1 MLKIKFSNDFYI
13 LIKENMKKLFTQK
26 THLVFSIFVLVLSA
40 ISLQAQNKKKITLD
54 DIYAKGTFQM
64 AAVSGFTSLNDSR
77 YYSNMDNDANI
88 LRYEF
93 STGNLI
99 DTIIKHSDLIFDN
112 GILAFSNFEFSA
124 DENKILF
131 SSNTESLYRHSTQSN
146 IFVYDVKKKKLTQPF
161 SFKVMNATFSPD
173 GNKLAYVKDNNLF
186 YYDLF
191 LNKEETITTDGKVNN
206 IINGATDWVY
216 EEEFA
221 IWKGFTWS
229 PNSDKIAFY
238 RFDESKVKEFEMTMF
253 GKLYPSTTK
262 FKYPKAGEANST
274 ISILVYDLR
283 SELNA
288 EMEIGK
294 EADIYIPRMQFTK
307 DNNTLAIQRLNRLQN
322 KLEILLANTSTGK
335 SSVIY
340 TEENKFY
347 VDVTDNLTFLNDN
360 KTFIITSERNGFNHL
375 YQYDLKGKLVK
386 QITSGNFDVDGFYGI
401 DEKTKTIFYTSP
413 EMMEGK
419 ISKNLSAERFVYSI
433 GLNGKNKKNLTPK
446 HGWNSPTF
454 NSSLSFFLNTYS
466 NVNTP
471 PIYTINTAAGNVLR
485 VLENN
490 EKLTNKLANYVVSKA
505 ELMSIKN
512 EVGDDLNAFII
523 KPENFDATKKYP
535 VIMYAYNGPGHQL
548 AVDRWMGSNYY
559 YYQVLANNGYIIFC
573 ADGRGTGF
581 KGEAFKKCTYLNLGK
596 LEIEDQ
602 IYLAKSLGK
611 LSYVDAARIGFWG
624 WSFGGYMASL
634 AISKGADVF
643 KSTIAVAPVTNW
655 RFYDNIYTERY
666 MRTPQ
671 ENGKNYDDN
680 SPINHVEK
688 IKGNYLIIHG
698 TADDNVHFQ
707 NTVEMLDAMIKKN
720 VKYDSEF
727 YPNKNHG
734 ISGGKTR
741 YHLYDKMLNFW
752 LEKL

>member
-1 MLKIKFSNDFYI
+1 MIHKLTPTY
-13 LIKENMKKLFTQK
+13 LAKKNTLF
-26 THLVFSIFVLVLSA
+26 LAVLFLFSITV
-40 ISLQAQNKKKITLD
+40 IAQNKKPISMD
-54 DIYAKGTFQM
+54 DIYAKGSFQM
-64 AAVSGFTSLNDSR
+64 AGVSGFTSLNDSR
-77 YYSNMDNDANI
+77 YYCNLDNDANI

-93 STGNLI
+93 ANGNLV
-99 DTIIKHSDLIFDN
+99 DTILKHTDLLFN
-112 GILAFSNFEFSA
+112 GGILVFDNFEFSA

-131 SSNTESLYRHSTQSN
+131 TNNTESLYRHSTQAN
-146 IFVYDVKKKKLTQPF
+146 IFVYDIKKKKLTQPF
-161 SFKVMNATFSPD
+161 TFKVMNATFSPD

-186 YYDLF
+186 YHDLF
-191 LNKEETITTDGKVNN
+191 LNKEETITTDGKFNN

-221 IWKGFTWS
+221 IWKGFAWS

-238 RFDESKVKEFEMTMF
+238 RFDESKVKEFEMTMY
-253 GKLYPSTTK
+253 GKLYPNQTK

-294 EADIYIPRMQFTK
+294 EADIYIPRIQFTK
-307 DNNTLAIQRLNRLQN
+307 DNNVLAIQRLNRLQN

-340 TEENKFY
+340 TEENKYY
-347 VDVTDNLTFLNDN
+347 VEITDNLTFLNDN
-360 KTFIITSERNGFNHL
+360 KTFIITSERSGYNHL

-386 QITSGNFDVDGFYGI
+386 QITNGNFDVDAFYGI
-401 DEKTKTIFYTSP
+401 DEKTKTIFYSSP
-413 EMMEGK
+413 EFIEGK
-419 ISKNLSAERFVYSI
+419 VSKNLSAERFVYSI

-446 HGWNSPTF
+446 HGWSSPTF
-454 NSSLSFFLNTYS
+454 NSSLSYFLNTWS

-471 PIYTINTAAGNVLR
+471 PVYTINTSSGNQLR
-485 VLENN
+485 ILENN
-490 EKLTNKLANYVVSKA
+490 EKLNTKLAGFEIAKA
-505 ELMSIKN
+505 QFMPIKN
-512 EVGDDLNAFII
+512 ANGDDLNAFII
-523 KPENFDATKKYP
+523 KPENFDLNKKYP

-559 YYQVLANNGYIIFC
+559 FYQVLANKGYIIFC
-573 ADGRGTGF
+573 ADARGTGF
-581 KGEAFKKCTYLNLGK
+581 KGETFKKCTYLNLGK
-596 LEIEDQ
+596 YEIEDQ
-602 IYLAKSLGK
+602 IFLAGELGK
-611 LSYVDAARIGFWG
+611 LSYVDSKRIGFWG

-643 KSTIAVAPVTNW
+643 KSAIAVAPVTNW

-680 SPINHVEK
+680 SPLSHVEK

-707 NTVEMLDAMIKKN
+707 NAVEMVDAMIKKN
-720 VKYDSEF
+720 IAFDSEY

-741 YHLYDKMLNFW
+741 LHLYTKMLNFW

>member
-1 MLKIKFSNDFYI
+1 MLKIKFSNGFYR
-13 LIKENMKKLFTQK
+13 LIKENMKKLITK
-26 THLVFSIFVLVLSA
+26 KMHLVISIFVLVLSA
-40 ISLQAQNKKKITLD
+40 ISLQAQNKKQITLE

-64 AAVSGFTSLNDSR
+64 AGVSGFTSLNDSR
-77 YYSNMDNDANI
+77 YYCNMDNDANI

-112 GILAFSNFEFSA
+112 SILAFSNFEFSA

-274 ISILVYDLR
+274 INILVYDLR

-335 SSVIY
+335 SNVIY

-347 VDVTDNLTFLNDN
+347 VDITDNLTFLNDN

-375 YQYDLKGKLVK
+375 YHYDLKGKLIK
-386 QITSGNFDVDGFYGI
+386 QITNGNFDVDGFYGI
-401 DEKTKTIFYTSP
+401 DEKTKTIFYSSP
-413 EMMEGK
+413 EFMLGK
-419 ISKNLSAERFVYSI
+419 ISSNLSAERFVYSI

-466 NVNTP
+466 NINTP

-490 EKLTNKLANYVVSKA
+490 EKLTNKLANYIVSKA

-559 YYQVLANNGYIIFC
+559 YYQVLANKGYIIFC

-634 AISKGADVF
+634 AISKGAEVF

-655 RFYDNIYTERY
+655 RYYDNIYTERY

-741 YHLYDKMLNFW
+741 FHLYDKMLNFW

>member
-1 MLKIKFSNDFYI
+1 MIHKLTPTY
-13 LIKENMKKLFTQK
+13 LAKKNTLF
-26 THLVFSIFVLVLSA
+26 LAVLFLFSITV
-40 ISLQAQNKKKITLD
+40 IAQNKKPISMD
-54 DIYAKGTFQM
+54 DIYAKGSFQM
-64 AAVSGFTSLNDSR
+64 AGVSGFTSLNDSR
-77 YYSNMDNDANI
+77 YYCNLDNDANI

-93 STGNLI
+93 ANGNLV
-99 DTIIKHSDLIFDN
+99 DTILKHTDLLFN
-112 GILAFSNFEFSA
+112 GGILVFDNFEFSA

-131 SSNTESLYRHSTQSN
+131 TNNTESLYRHSTQAN
-146 IFVYDVKKKKLTQPF
+146 IFVYDIKKKKLTQPF
-161 SFKVMNATFSPD
+161 TFKVMNATFSPD

-186 YYDLF
+186 YHDLF
-191 LNKEETITTDGKVNN
+191 LNKEETITTDGKFNN

-221 IWKGFTWS
+221 IWKGFAWS

-238 RFDESKVKEFEMTMF
+238 RFDESKVKEFEMTMY
-253 GKLYPSTTK
+253 GKLYPNQTK

-294 EADIYIPRMQFTK
+294 ETDIYIPRIQFTK
-307 DNNTLAIQRLNRLQN
+307 DNNVLAIQRLNRLQN
-322 KLEILLANTSTGK
+322 KLEILLANANNGK

-340 TEENKFY
+340 TEENKYY
-347 VDVTDNLTFLNDN
+347 VEITDNLTFLNDN
-360 KTFIITSERNGFNHL
+360 KTFIITSERSGYNHL

-386 QITSGNFDVDGFYGI
+386 QITNGNFDVDAFYGI
-401 DEKTKTIFYTSP
+401 DEKTKTIFYSSP
-413 EMMEGK
+413 EFIEGK
-419 ISKNLSAERFVYSI
+419 VSKNLSAERFVYSI

-446 HGWNSPTF
+446 HGWSSPTF
-454 NSSLSFFLNTYS
+454 NSSLSYFLNTWS

-471 PIYTINTAAGNVLR
+471 PVYTINTASGNQLR
-485 VLENN
+485 ILENN
-490 EKLTNKLANYVVSKA
+490 EKLNTKLAGFEIAKA
-505 ELMSIKN
+505 QFMPIKN
-512 EVGDDLNAFII
+512 ANGDDLNAFII
-523 KPENFDATKKYP
+523 KPENFDLNKKYP

-559 YYQVLANNGYIIFC
+559 FYQVLANKGYIIFC
-573 ADGRGTGF
+573 ADARGTGF
-581 KGEAFKKCTYLNLGK
+581 KGETFKKCTYLNLGK
-596 LEIEDQ
+596 YEIEDQ
-602 IYLAKSLGK
+602 IFLVGELGK
-611 LSYVDAARIGFWG
+611 LSYVDSKRIGFWG

-643 KSTIAVAPVTNW
+643 KSAIAVAPVTNW

-680 SPINHVEK
+680 SPLSHVEK

-707 NTVEMLDAMIKKN
+707 NAVEMVDTMIKKN
-720 VKYDSEF
+720 IAFDSEY

-741 YHLYDKMLNFW
+741 LHLYTKMLNFW

>member
-1 MLKIKFSNDFYI
+1 MLKIKFSMGFYR
-13 LIKENMKKLFTQK
+13 LIKENMKKLITKK

-40 ISLQAQNKKKITLD
+40 ISLQAQNKKPITLD

-64 AAVSGFTSLNDSR
+64 AGVSGFTSLNDSR
-77 YYSNMDNDANI
+77 YYCNMDNDANI

-93 STGNLI
+93 STGKLI
-99 DTIIKHSDLIFDN
+99 DTIVKHSDLIYDN

-131 SSNTESLYRHSTQSN
+131 TSNTESLYRHSTQSN
-146 IFVYDVKKKKLTQPF
+146 IFVYDVKKNQLFQPVI
-161 SFKVMNATFSPD
+161 FKVMNATFSPD
-173 GNKLAYVKDNNLF
+173 GNKVAYVKDNNLF
-186 YYDLF
+186 YFDL
-191 LNKEETITTDGKVNN
+191 LQKKEETITKDGKVNN

-253 GKLYPSTTK
+253 GKLYPSTTQ

-274 ISILVYDLR
+274 INILVYDLR

-347 VDVTDNLTFLNDN
+347 VDITDNLTFLNDN

-375 YQYDLKGKLVK
+375 YQFDLKGKLIK
-386 QITSGNFDVDGFYGI
+386 QITNGNFDVDGFYGI
-401 DEKTKTIFYTSP
+401 DEKTKTIYYTSP
-413 EMMEGK
+413 EFLEGK

-454 NSSLSFFLNTYS
+454 NSSISFFLNTYS
-466 NVNTP
+466 NINTP
-471 PIYTINTAAGNVLR
+471 PIYTINTAAGNTLR

-490 EKLTNKLANYVVSKA
+490 EKLTSKLANYVVSKA
-505 ELMSIKN
+505 EMMSIKN

-559 YYQVLANNGYIIFC
+559 YYQVLANKGYVIFC

-602 IYLAKSLGK
+602 IFLAKSLGK

-655 RFYDNIYTERY
+655 RYYDNIYTERY

-707 NTVEMLDAMIKKN
+707 NTVEMLDAMIRKN

-741 YHLYDKMLNFW
+741 FHLYDKMFNFW